1 MLNATSTGDHRVF
14 LKKNNIRE
22 IIVRYQFFN
31 TLFIYFLD
39 WTPYINQRLQDIILR
54 FLMKKG
60 LHNTNKNKGTETLF
74 MFKTIIH
81 DTCTTNSLGVTL

>member
-1 MLNATSTGDHRVF
+1 MN
-14 LKKNNIRE
+14 E
-22 IIVRYQFFN
+22 II
-31 TLFIYFLD
+31 
-39 WTPYINQRLQDIILR
+39 RLQDIILR